1 MDKIYMVMDYVEH
14 DLKSL
19 MQYSMKKPFMTCKY
33 RFFLLAFSSD

>member
-19 MQYSMKKPFMTCKY
+19 MQYGMKKPFMTGEKKLIY
-33 RFFLLAFSSD
+33 